1 MQQEGAP
8 EKTLGLP
15 HPGTDRSAAGWM
27 TQGEWFRKEKA
38 RERSHLT
45 PMEECSELA
54 GRVEPLAV
62 LRGSIPHMSLDASCQ
77 SGHI

>member
-1 MQQEGAP
+1 MKLYNEKEKKMYVNNVAP
-8 EKTLGLP
+8 PKNMLL
-15 HPGTDRSAAGWM
+15 
-27 TQGEWFRKEKA
+27 TQWFFRKEKA

>member
-15 HPGTDRSAAGWM
+15 HPGTDRPAAGGM

-38 RERSHLT
+38 KKGSHPTPWRRAVSWLGGRNHWHRSEVQFRTCL
-45 PMEECSELA
+45 
-54 GRVEPLAV
+54 
-62 LRGSIPHMSLDASCQ
+62 
-77 SGHI
+77 